1 MRSTKAGA
9 PALWTAGDWN
19 AFFGYGSNLL
29 VNVLSLTGLLRFVL
43 GMPAEFV
50 YGRILPSVGVM
61 LFLSGAYY
69 SWLAYDL
76 AKRTGRTDVCAL
88 PSGPGVG
95 HIFIVT
101 FAVMLPIQHMTGDY
115 VKAWEAGVAWVF
127 LQSLVMIAGGFAGQW
142 IRKITP
148 RAALL
153 SALVGIALTYIA
165 VAPIESLFTTP
176 VIGLVCLAVVLLDWL
191 GGVRL
196 FRGAP
201 AGVAILLL
209 GAAVA
214 WSSNL
219 VGLNF
224 GGLTV
229 HGLTKSIAQFGFRLP
244 IPATGHVFSGF
255 QYIGLLLM
263 TAVPFG
269 VYDVI
274 EAIDNV
280 ESAAGAGDS
289 FPTTRVLTAD
299 GVISMIGALF
309 GNPFMLVVYVGH
321 PGWKAMGGRLGYTAA
336 SGLMVLALCLCGV
349 VPIVLAAVPIVAVY
363 PILLFIAMV
372 IGAQA
377 FQETPRRHA
386 PAIILGIMPSLAHWG
401 AQLVGDALK
410 AVGANADS
418 PTVAAKLADQGV
430 MLRALQVVG
439 DGSTMTGIVLAAT
452 TVFVIERQ
460 LKAAAAVCVVGGAFT
475 WLGLMHSSELG
486 WAKSPTLA
494 LSYLLAAGVILLAG
508 RAARGASAPLAV
520 ELEPDALETQGAR

>member
-1 MRSTKAGA
+1 MRTGA
-9 PALWTAGDWN
+9 PTLWAAGDWN

-69 SWLAYDL
+69 SWLAYRL
-76 AKRTGRTDVCAL
+76 AKRTGRNDVCAL

-101 FAVMLPIQHMTGDY
+101 FAVMLPIQHLTGDY
-115 VKAWEAGVAWVF
+115 VKAWEAGIAWVF
-127 LQSLVMIAGGFAGQW
+127 LQSLVMILGGFAGQW
-142 IRKITP
+142 IRKVTP

-209 GAAVA
+209 GAVVA
-214 WSSNL
+214 WTSNL
-219 VGLNF
+219 AGLNF
-224 GGLTV
+224 GGLTL
-229 HGLTKSIAQFGFRLP
+229 HGLTDAVSQFGFRLP
-244 IPATGHVFSGF
+244 VPATGHVFSGF
-255 QYIGLLLM
+255 QYLGLLLM

-299 GVISMIGALF
+299 GVISLIGALF
-309 GNPFMLVVYVGH
+309 GSPFMLVVYVGH

-377 FQETPRRHA
+377 FQETPRSHA

-401 AQLVGDALK
+401 AGLVEDALK
-410 AVGANADS
+410 AVGANAAD
-418 PTVAAKLADQGV
+418 PAVAAKLADQGV
-430 MLRALQVVG
+430 LLKALQVVG
-439 DGSTMTGIVLAAT
+439 DGSTLTGIVLAAT
-452 TVFVIERQ
+452 TVCVIDRR
-460 LKAAAAVCVVGGAFT
+460 LRTAAAFCALGAAFT
-475 WLGLMHSSELG
+475 WFGLMHSSELG
-486 WAKSPTLA
+486 VGKSPVLA
-494 LSYLLAAGVILLAG
+494 LSYGLVAGVMLLARRASAG
-508 RAARGASAPLAV
+508 AAAPLAA
-520 ELEPDALETQGAR
+520 ELEPAKA